1 MDKINIKTNK
11 SDTLKKEFIIAF
23 EKSLGI
29 VTTACKK
36 TNINRSTY
44 YDWIKNDEDFKTR
57 CDAISE
63 QSKDFAESKLLE
75 LISEKNVAAVLFY
88 LKTKAKDRGY
98 TEKSIHEITEYK
110 EQPLFPNVK
119 DNYLDPKNN

>member
-11 SDTLKKEFIIAF
+11 SDTLKKEFLIAY

-29 VTTACKK
+29 ITTACKK
-36 TNINRSTY
+36 VNIHRSTY
-44 YDWIKNDEDFKTR
+44 YDWIKNDEDFKSQ

-98 TEKSIHEITEYK
+98 TEKSIHEIQEFK
-110 EQPLFPNVK
+110 EQPLFPNVSDDYFSPQ
-119 DNYLDPKNN
+119 DN